1 MTQFLFL
8 RSFPTVS
15 IRGMNL
21 LIVNVFK
28 SNILNWVFHKLSNK
42 KIQVICT
49 WIMYVRLICKTSTF
63 YLESCRRSYLYKCCQ
78 PLKYVSVLDI
88 SWPGEGYALLA
99 TQVVVR
105 YQSSISGILSGY
117 CNVIGNISQT
127 IVNTKILYYIQLWK
141 L

>member
-28 SNILNWVFHKLSNK
+28 SNILNWVFHKLSNN

-63 YLESCRRSYLYKCCQ
+63 YLESCRRSYLCKCCQ

-105 YQSSISGILSGY
+105 YQSSISCILSGY